1 MAKMSPYEKRL
12 YTEFNLT
19 LPQARAVAKDVT
31 SAIKKQ
37 KKAGLMASAD
47 FTAGREARAR
57 DVYTLSE
64 LGRGGGR
71 LTSTS
76 AKAERGRT
84 VSRATKKSK
93 KK

>member
-19 LPQARAVAKDVT
+19 LPQAKAVAKDVT

-37 KKAGLMASAD
+37 KKAGKMASLD
-47 FTAGREARAR
+47 FISARESRAR
-57 DVYTLSE
+57 QIRTLSE
-64 LGRGGGR
+64 RPGGQR
-71 LTSTS
+71 IKSKS
-76 AKAERGRT
+76 AMAERGRT
-84 VSRATKKSK
+84 VSRVTKKSK